1 MKRVPIAVWLL
12 VKLAYRTILRDLL
25 VKAIDDPEK
34 EWDDAVLR
42 ALDGLFGYDGD
53 PK

>member
-1 MKRVPIAVWLL
+1 MKKGLWKLA
-12 VKLAYRTILRDLL
+12 KLAYATVLRDLL

-42 ALDGLFGYDGD
+42 VLDSIFEYN
-53 PK
+53 